1 MKDFLARVG
10 TFFFLIGIGLFLLFI
25 ASDASAISTNTGR
38 AQYEWLCGG
47 VLLFMVGF
55 LLRKTA
61 APPQAADRFHSIRK
75 IQERREAAKKEKA
88 RAKQPQKRP

>member
-10 TFFFLIGIGLFLLFI
+10 TFFFLMGIGLVILFI
-25 ASDASAISTNTGR
+25 ASDASAPTSIEGR
-38 AQYEWLCGG
+38 AQYELLCGG

-55 LLRKTA
+55 LFRKTA

-75 IQERREAAKKEKA
+75 IQERRAAAKKEKA
-88 RAKQPQKRP
+88 KAQLQKK